1 MSSSLVLGQ
10 FLWHELLT
18 SDPEAGA
25 GFYSKVLGWNS
36 RPWDGDTGYTML
48 GSAAGPVGGARVVG
62 KDALASTAGPNW
74 LTYVGVPDLA
84 SALATVE
91 GSGGRVVHP
100 ITSIPDGGRYAV
112 ITDPQGGVI
121 GLYEPAG
128 DMGGSS
134 GAPAAG
140 PVGWHELT
148 ADDTEAALEFYK
160 TLFGWEVLGKVP
172 MGADVGTY
180 YLFGIGTTQLGGAFN
195 RPQRLP
201 PTWPRWLVY
210 LSVPSVT
217 AAVEAVEAAGGQL
230 LNGPHEVPGGAW
242 VAQVV
247 DSHGVPMALT
257 GPQGTATPVKRKAKA
272 AAKPKAVEN
281 PKAAAKPA
289 VATKPAVAAKPKAK
303 AKPKSKPKT
312 KVKAKAKAA
321 AKTKTKTKTKTKA
334 KTKVKAKTK
343 TKTAAK
349 KKSAQSKVAT
359 KPKAKRKTRSA
370 PRAKARKA
378 PRRGK

>member
-18 SDPEAGA
+18 SDPAGGA
-25 GFYSKVLGWNS
+25 GFYSKVLGWNA
-36 RPWDGDTGYTML
+36 RPWDGDEAYTML
-48 GSAAGPVGGARVVG
+48 GSAAGPVGGARLVG
-62 KDALASTAGPNW
+62 KDPLASTAGPNW

-84 SALATVE
+84 VALATAE

-134 GAPAAG
+134 GAAAAG
-140 PVGWHELT
+140 PVAWHELT

-160 TLFGWEVLGKVP
+160 GLFGWEVLDQVP
-172 MGADVGTY
+172 MGGDVGTY
-180 YLFGIGTTQLGGAFN
+180 YLFGIGTTQLGGAFK
-195 RPQRLP
+195 RAKHLP

-217 AAVEAVEAAGGQL
+217 AAIAAVEAAGGQL

-247 DSHGVPMALT
+247 DSHGVPLALS
-257 GPQGTATPVKRKAKA
+257 GPKSA
-272 AAKPKAVEN
+272 APAVKPKAKSTVVVK
-281 PKAAAKPA
+281 PKAS
-289 VATKPAVAAKPKAK
+289 AK
-303 AKPKSKPKT
+303 AKPKT
-312 KVKAKAKAA
+312 KLKAKAKSTAKDKSKTIA
-321 AKTKTKTKTKTKA
+321 KTKSKTKTKTKTKTK
-334 KTKVKAKTK
+334 VKAKAAAVK
-343 TKTAAK
+343 KSAPRQPARKAKAK
-349 KKSAQSKVAT
+349 KKTQSAA
-359 KPKAKRKTRSA
+359 RS
-370 PRAKARKA
+370 KARKA
-378 PRRGK
+378 PRRAK

>member
-25 GFYSKVLGWNS
+25 GFYSKVLGWNA

-48 GSAAGPVGGARVVG
+48 AAAAGPVGGARVVG
-62 KDALASTAGPNW
+62 KDPLASTAGPNW

-91 GSGGRVVHP
+91 GRGGQVLHP

-140 PVGWHELT
+140 PVAWHELT

-160 TLFGWEVLGKVP
+160 ALFGWEVVDKVP
-172 MGADVGTY
+172 MGGEVGTY
-180 YLFGIGTTQLGGAFN
+180 YLFGTGTTQLGGAYK
-195 RPQRLP
+195 RPKHLP

-217 AAVEAVEAAGGQL
+217 AAVAAVEAAGGQL

-247 DSHGVPMALT
+247 DSHGVPMALS
-257 GPQGTATPVKRKAKA
+257 GPHGVATTVKPKAKA
-272 AAKPKAVEN
+272 TAKPKAVEN
-281 PKAAAKPA
+281 RKAAAKPA
-289 VATKPAVAAKPKAK
+289 AAKPAAAAKPKAK

-312 KVKAKAKAA
+312 KVKAKAKAP
-321 AKTKTKTKTKTKA
+321 AKTRTQTKTKA
-334 KTKVKAKTK
+334 KTKVKAKAK
-343 TKTAAK
+343 AKAAAK
-349 KKSAQSKVAT
+349 KKSVPRKVAT
-359 KPKAKRKTRSA
+359 KTKAKKKTRRA
-370 PRAKARKA
+370 TRAKARKA
-378 PRRGK
+378 PRRAK

>member
-18 SDPEAGA
+18 SDPEGGA
-25 GFYSKVLGWNS
+25 GFYSKVLGWNA
-36 RPWDGDTGYTML
+36 RPWDGDEAYTML

-62 KDALASTAGPNW
+62 KDPLASTAGPNW

-84 SALATVE
+84 DALATAE
-91 GSGGRVVHP
+91 GSGGRVLHP

-134 GAPAAG
+134 GAAAAG
-140 PVGWHELT
+140 PVAWHELT

-160 TLFGWEVLGKVP
+160 GLFGWEVVGKVP
-172 MGADVGTY
+172 MGGDIGTY
-180 YLFGIGTTQLGGAFN
+180 YLFGIGTTQLGGAFK
-195 RPQRLP
+195 RPKHLP

-217 AAVEAVEAAGGQL
+217 AAVAAVEAAGGQL
-230 LNGPHEVPGGAW
+230 LNGPQEVPGGAW

-247 DSHGVPMALT
+247 DSHGVPMALS
-257 GPQGTATPVKRKAKA
+257 GPKSATAAVKRPKAKA
-272 AAKPKAVEN
+272 TAKPKVV
-281 PKAAAKPA
+281 AKPQ
-289 VATKPAVAAKPKAK
+289 PAAAKPKAK
-303 AKPKSKPKT
+303 AKAKAKPKT
-312 KVKAKAKAA
+312 KVKAKAKTKS
-321 AKTKTKTKTKTKA
+321 KTKSKTV
-334 KTKVKAKTK
+334 TKVKAK
-343 TKTAAK
+343 AVVR
-349 KKSAQSKVAT
+349 KKSAQR
-359 KPKAKRKTRSA
+359 KPTRKAKAKKKAKSAARS
-370 PRAKARKA
+370 KARKS
-378 PRRGK
+378 PRRSK

>member
-25 GFYSKVLGWNS
+25 GFYSKVLGWNA
-36 RPWDGDTGYTML
+36 RPWDGDTGDTGYTML

-62 KDALASTAGPNW
+62 KDPLASTAGPNW

-112 ITDPQGGVI
+112 IADPQGGVI

-140 PVGWHELT
+140 PVAWHELT

-160 TLFGWEVLGKVP
+160 TLFGWEILGKVP
-172 MGADVGTY
+172 MGGDVGTY

-195 RPQRLP
+195 RPKRLP
-201 PTWPRWLVY
+201 STWPRWLVY

-217 AAVEAVEAAGGQL
+217 AAVAAVEAAGGQL

-247 DSHGVPMALT
+247 DSHGVPMALS
-257 GPQGTATPVKRKAKA
+257 GPQGVATPVKRKAKA
-272 AAKPKAVEN
+272 AAKPQAVEK
-281 PKAAAKPA
+281 PKAATKPA
-289 VATKPAVAAKPKAK
+289 AAAKTAVAAKPKAK
-303 AKPKSKPKT
+303 PKSKPKA
-312 KVKAKAKAA
+312 KVKAKAKAPA
-321 AKTKTKTKTKTKA
+321 KTKTKA

-343 TKTAAK
+343 TAAK
-349 KKSAQSKVAT
+349 KKSAPRKVAT
-359 KPKAKRKTRSA
+359 KTKTKAKKKTRSA
-370 PRAKARKA
+370 PPRPKARKA